1 MKIAMLGAKGIP
13 SRFGGIET
21 HVAELA
27 TRLVRSGHD
36 VVTYVRPWYV
46 GKHGGVRFNG
56 VRLVRIPSIPTKN
69 ADAASHT
76 LLSVLHAVLVERP
89 DIYHFH
95 GVGHALFACIP
106 RIFAPRAKTVVTFHC
121 VDRMHAKWGAF
132 ARLML
137 WLGEKAALIFP
148 HETIVVSKTLAEY
161 TKDVWHAG
169 ATYIP
174 NGITPRRTSLDPA
187 LLDPF
192 KLQPYRYA
200 LMVSRLVQHKG
211 AHTLIAAWQKARD
224 LDPVLMKDYK
234 LAIAGDSAFTDDY
247 VALLRAQVAHDPS
260 IVMTGYQSGPSLEA
274 LFMGA
279 SFAVHPSQS
288 EGLPIAVLEAMS
300 YGKAVI
306 GSDIPENK
314 ELLEESGVSF
324 PVGDTNALA
333 HAIIDLVRDPVRATA
348 LGRMSREVVET
359 DYHWDDIA
367 KKTMECYEAKKTAP
381 LGVLA
386 LNKNL

>member
-1 MKIAMLGAKGIP
+1 MKIAMLGTKGIP

-27 TRLVRSGHD
+27 TRLVRMGHE

-46 GKHGGVRFNG
+46 GKHSGSTFNG
-56 VRLVRIPSIPTKN
+56 IRLIRVPSLFTKH

-76 LLSVLHAVLVERP
+76 LLSVAHALFVERP
-89 DIYHFH
+89 QVYHFH
-95 GVGHALFACIP
+95 GVGPALFAFLP

-121 VDRMHAKWGAF
+121 VDRRHAKWGVF
-132 ARLML
+132 ARFML

-148 HETIVVSKTLAEY
+148 HETIVVSKTLADY
-161 TKDVWHAG
+161 TQEAWHAR

-174 NGITPRRTSLDPA
+174 NGVTPRRVSLDPA

-192 KLQPYRYA
+192 TLQPYGYA

-224 LDPVLMKDYK
+224 LDPTLMKNMK
-234 LAIAGDSAFTDDY
+234 LAIVGDSAFTDDY
-247 VALLRAQVAHDPS
+247 VAQLRAQTITDPS
-260 IVMTGYQSGPSLEA
+260 IVMTGYQTGESLQA

-279 SFAVHPSQS
+279 SFVVHPSQS

-306 GSDIPENK
+306 GSDIPENM
-314 ELLEESGVSF
+314 ELLSESGVPV

-333 HAIIDLVRDPVRATA
+333 HAILDLVRDPMQASA
-348 LGRMSREVVET
+348 LGRLSREIVES

-367 KKTMECYEAKKTAP
+367 KKTSAVYENEKRMPVA
-381 LGVLA
+381 VLA
-386 LNKNL
+386 LR